1 MRTLLRESQLK
12 YLSEETKGYV
22 KRLLRDYQEV
32 FTPFGPEE
40 RKVWWRWIGKGN
52 RYSDDLA
59 DIVAD
64 REKKMVFRARA
75 LVILLSPVWTSTRS
89 IPWKWRSDINIHG
102 ETRTIIGAED
112 YLNSRG
118 KFPLSLGDDTLID
131 IALAYMDYFRRGQY
145 LYLIEGAIINYNDF
159 LRSILSILPVD
170 HPLAEKVFNQYRWF
184 DLKLSPPGNTWNH
197 TPGYH
202 QLSPLNWL
210 LKDPRVSDIWKVRA
224 DRMVWG
230 CLHTREDLK
239 ETTIWRDYCSM
250 LQSQSYRH
258 FDEGYSLRI
267 LVQQWRQVQTID
279 PSFGGGVDQVYSLLR
294 VFSNDEETRHFGRE
308 LFQKRISSKD
318 EAFHWLDIMVNR
330 SHAFG
335 MVLNFVFFV
344 RDVVEKFGG
353 EDDPYA
359 VRFIGWYKE
368 WQVSREGKKKK
379 QKDGE
384 IKNIAQQQALNV
396 GLNQ

>member
-1 MRTLLRESQLK
+1 
-12 YLSEETKGYV
+12 
-22 KRLLRDYQEV
+22 
-32 FTPFGPEE
+32 
-40 RKVWWRWIGKGN
+40 
-52 RYSDDLA
+52 
-59 DIVAD
+59 
-64 REKKMVFRARA
+64 
-75 LVILLSPVWTSTRS
+75 
-89 IPWKWRSDINIHG
+89 
-102 ETRTIIGAED
+102 
-112 YLNSRG
+112 
-118 KFPLSLGDDTLID
+118 
-131 IALAYMDYFRRGQY
+131 
-145 LYLIEGAIINYNDF
+145 
-159 LRSILSILPVD
+159 
-170 HPLAEKVFNQYRWF
+170 
-184 DLKLSPPGNTWNH
+184 
-197 TPGYH
+197 
-202 QLSPLNWL
+202 
-210 LKDPRVSDIWKVRA
+210 
-224 DRMVWG
+224 
-230 CLHTREDLK
+230 
-239 ETTIWRDYCSM
+239 M